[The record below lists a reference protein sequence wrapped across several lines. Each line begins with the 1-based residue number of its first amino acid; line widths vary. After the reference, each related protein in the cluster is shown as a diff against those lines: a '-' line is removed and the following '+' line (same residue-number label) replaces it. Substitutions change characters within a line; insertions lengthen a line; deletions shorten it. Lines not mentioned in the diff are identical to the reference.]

1 MKYFSVAL
9 TLTIGSIGFLFL
21 TPTPSGSAATN
32 GSLIIVTGPT
42 HREMSGKFLDDSL
55 IEDLTLGGKLAEV
68 LIPSIKSRTWLIDPS
83 LVEEIIDMSDGY
95 TVLPK
100 VKGAGEKIATQFLID
115 LKYAI
120 GEDPVYALPY
130 GSPKISTRKK
140 FSDVEFSQLQSVSS
154 VRLARALDRAVTAGA
169 PPEWEEPQKE
179 LSSVNISEYRNLRKQ
194 LALISQV
201 SSDPIISET
210 AIRLNSLLNPAL
222 AKKSSQYLAVSF
234 TGSVNR
240 IADNLR
246 VLPGR
251 YTLTS
256 REEKLP
262 VTIVNDFDSPAQVIL
277 TLKANNSRILSIEDR
292 ALYLEPNSRTQVLVP
307 VTAIA
312 SGKVELHAQL
322 ETLRGRKYQEIST
335 LAVTIAVISP
345 IVTWVMAIAGVL
357 LIGAAG
363 TRIFR
368 RLRNTGAKK
377 DGVGGK

>member
-1 MKYFSVAL
+1 MKSSSVIA
-9 TLTIGSIGFLFL
+9 TLAIGSIGFLFL
-21 TPTPSGSAATN
+21 PPISSGTAAAN
-32 GSLIIVTGPT
+32 DSLIIVSGTT

-55 IEDLTLGGKLAEV
+55 IEDLTLGGKLADV
-68 LIPSIKSRTWLIDPS
+68 LKPSIKSRTWLIDPS
-83 LVEEIIDMSDGY
+83 LIEEIIDMSDGY
-95 TVLPK
+95 TILPK
-100 VKGAGEKIATQFLID
+100 VKGAGEEIATRFLVD

-120 GEDPVYALPY
+120 GDDPVYALPY

-140 FSDVEFSQLQSVSS
+140 FSDIEFSQLQSVSS

-169 PPEWEEPQKE
+169 PPEWKEPQKE

-194 LALISQV
+194 LALISEA

-222 AKKSSQYLAVSF
+222 DKKSSQYLAVSF

-262 VTIVNDFDSPAQVIL
+262 VTVVNDFDSPAQVIL
-277 TLKANNSRILSIEDR
+277 TLRATNSRILSIADR
-292 ALYLEPNSRTQVLVP
+292 SLYLEPNSRTQVLVP

-335 LAVTIAVISP
+335 LAVTIAVIGP
-345 IVTWVMAIAGVL
+345 IVGWVMAIAGL
-357 LIGAAG
+357 LLLGAAG

-368 RLRNTGAKK
+368 RVSKARNGSGKK
-377 DGVGGK
+377 

>member
-1 MKYFSVAL
+1 
-9 TLTIGSIGFLFL
+9 
-21 TPTPSGSAATN
+21 
-32 GSLIIVTGPT
+32 
-42 HREMSGKFLDDSL
+42 MSGKFLDDSL
-55 IEDLTLGGKLAEV
+55 IEDLTLGGKLADV
-68 LIPSIKSRTWLIDPS
+68 LKPSIKSRTWLIDPS
-83 LVEEIIDMSDGY
+83 LIEEIIDMSDGY

-100 VKGAGEKIATQFLID
+100 VKGAGEEIATRFLVD

-120 GEDPVYALPY
+120 GDDPVYALPY

-140 FSDVEFSQLQSVSS
+140 FSDIEFSQLQSVSS

-169 PPEWEEPQKE
+169 PPKWEEPQKE

-194 LALISQV
+194 LALISEA

-222 AKKSSQYLAVSF
+222 DKKSSQYLAVSF

-240 IADNLR
+240 ITDNLR

-262 VTIVNDFDSPAQVIL
+262 VTVVNDFDSPAQVIL
-277 TLKANNSRILSIEDR
+277 TLRATNSRILSIADR
-292 ALYLEPNSRTQVLVP
+292 SLYLEPNSRTQVLVP

-335 LAVTIAVISP
+335 LAVTIAVIGP
-345 IVTWVMAIAGVL
+345 IVGWVMAIAGL
-357 LIGAAG
+357 LLLGAAG

-368 RLRNTGAKK
+368 RLRKARNGSGEK
-377 DGVGGK
+377 